1 MCRKS
6 IISLL
11 LVFTV
16 ATVFSLNSFAA
27 PQLPT
32 KVADDSLKVALAN
45 DPMPQSYPT
54 GMLTGTGTLL
64 VNGNAVQSGATV
76 VSGSIVATDVNSD
89 AVLDLGALGRINL
102 RPSTEIRIVLS
113 ANRSEVELRRCGSMT
128 QSVPTGVTTRVTVST
143 SQMMTVA
150 SSSGEV
156 TVRGQVV
163 TGDKGQ
169 TSKLE
174 DSAVLQGESKSF
186 DKVEEIIANGEA
198 TFTINCGDQD
208 RAGGGGGGGAYVYSP
223 YGFLVLL
230 GLAAGVAL
238 GIHIGDNPGSRPGPS
253 QVTPVQT

>member
-27 PQLPT
+27 PQSPT
-32 KVADDSLKVALAN
+32 KVADDSVKVASAN

-89 AVLDLGALGRINL
+89 AVLDLGVLGRINL

-150 SSSGEV
+150 SNVGEA
-156 TVRGQVV
+156 TVRGQLAGK
-163 TGDKGQ
+163 TAKI
-169 TSKLE
+169 E
-174 DSAVLQGESKSF
+174 DTVILQGESKSF
-186 DKVEEIIANGEA
+186 DKIEEITASGEA

-208 RAGGGGGGGAYVYSP
+208 RAGGAYVYSP

-238 GIHIGDNPGSRPGPS
+238 GIHIGDNNTARP

>member
-27 PQLPT
+27 PQSST
-32 KVADDSLKVALAN
+32 KAGDDSVKVASAN
-45 DPMPQSYPT
+45 DTVPQNYPT
-54 GMLTGTGTLL
+54 GILTGTGSLY

-143 SQMMTVA
+143 SQTITVA
-150 SSSGEV
+150 SSVGEA
-156 TVRGQVV
+156 TVRGQLAGKSSKIEEVV
-163 TGDKGQ
+163 VK
-169 TSKLE
+169 
-174 DSAVLQGESKSF
+174 QGESQSF
-186 DKVEEIIANGEA
+186 DKIEEITASGEA
-198 TFTINCGDQD
+198 TFTLSCDDQD
-208 RAGGGGGGGAYVYSP
+208 PAGAFIFSP
-223 YGFLVLL
+223 YGLLVLL
-230 GLAAGVAL
+230 GLAGGIAL
-238 GIHIGDNPGSRPGPS
+238 GVQLGDDNTARP
-253 QVTPVQT
+253 QVTPIQT